1 MTKFLK
7 NISKFYDTESQRF
20 LSNSILLIRISLFV
34 QTTKYLPHK
43 FDKKIGELIW
53 VRCYDFMFYVTFMG
67 WVFYYI
73 GQPCTQYF
81 PIVLVKTKSGFT
93 VTSVET
99 GREMNPG
106 GSCDYC

>member
-1 MTKFLK
+1 
-7 NISKFYDTESQRF
+7 
-20 LSNSILLIRISLFV
+20 
-34 QTTKYLPHK
+34 
-43 FDKKIGELIW
+43 
-53 VRCYDFMFYVTFMG
+53 MFYVTFMG

-73 GQPCTQYF
+73 DQPCTQYF